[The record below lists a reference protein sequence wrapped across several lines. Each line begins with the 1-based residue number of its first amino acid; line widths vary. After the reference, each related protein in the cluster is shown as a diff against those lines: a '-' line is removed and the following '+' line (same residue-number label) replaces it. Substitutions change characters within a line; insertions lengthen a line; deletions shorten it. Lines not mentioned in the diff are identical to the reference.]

1 MVVAGFLWARA
12 ARKVCCPNRHPG
24 ERAWR
29 SYSAYPETAAQT
41 LKSGHGAVMPSC
53 RLAGRDH
60 SRDDG
65 AADLRFY
72 LEPSA
77 DLMQALAHAGQA
89 HAIVALPSRPQ
100 ARPPDDTLA
109 GIRDAEDDDGLALG
123 VPAPQ
128 LDARGGAAG
137 MAADIGQCLLHHAE

>member
-12 ARKVCCPNRHPG
+12 ARKVCCPNRPP
-24 ERAWR
+24 ERRLAFIFR
-29 SYSAYPETAAQT
+29 ISRNAAQT
-41 LKSGHGAVMPSC
+41 LKAGHGAAMPSC
-53 RLAGRDH
+53 RLAGRNH

-65 AADLRFY
+65 AADLRFH
-72 LEPSA
+72 LELSA
-77 DLMQALAHAGQA
+77 DLMQALAHARQA

-100 ARPPDDTLA
+100 ARPPDDALA
-109 GIRDAEDDDGLALG
+109 GIRDAEDDDGFALG